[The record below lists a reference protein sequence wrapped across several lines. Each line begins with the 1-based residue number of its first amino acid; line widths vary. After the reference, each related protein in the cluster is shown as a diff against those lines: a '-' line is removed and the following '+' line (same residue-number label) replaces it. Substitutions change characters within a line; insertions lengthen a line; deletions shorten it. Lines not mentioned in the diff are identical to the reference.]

1 MIGVG
6 LGEVKER
13 ALSGSLEPRLTR
25 LESHSVN
32 ELPGGIND

>member
-1 MIGVG
+1 MTGVG
-6 LGEVKER
+6 LGEVKVED
-13 ALSGSLEPRLTR
+13 SLELRLTR

>member
-1 MIGVG
+1 MTGVG
-6 LGEVKER
+6 LGQVKVV
-13 ALSGSLEPRLTR
+13 GFLELRLTR